1 MVIMKEFHTCDYKY
15 SNWNDVDEHLRK
27 CIKRNK
33 TIKKIREDLM
43 NKRFQ
48 KHREEL
54 QKRNQT
60 ESN

>member
-1 MVIMKEFHTCDYKY
+1 MKEYHTCDYKY
-15 SNWNDVDEHLRK
+15 NNWNDVDEHLRK

-43 NKRFQ
+43 NKRFK

-54 QKRNQT
+54 QKRSQT